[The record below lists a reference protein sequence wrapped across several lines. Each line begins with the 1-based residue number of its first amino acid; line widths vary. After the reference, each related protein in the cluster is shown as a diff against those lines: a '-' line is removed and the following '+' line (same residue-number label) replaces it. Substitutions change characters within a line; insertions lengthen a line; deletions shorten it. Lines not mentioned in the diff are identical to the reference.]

1 MLVKLSCVAIV
12 LAIACFQTGY
22 SASLKHETEET
33 KTSEID
39 ETSELKDRSKRALY
53 YQNDLISNQERQL
66 RSLLPAGGAYPF
78 YDYAYPIYPFYDY
91 LYPDIYDQLLAQY
104 ALEDY
109 YYYGFPVMLSGKQ
122 EKQKKHKA
130 AGAHHP
136 DATQTLSGRRGDSR
150 TQPLSGM
157 RAPQGAPYM
166 PSQNFQQHQ
175 TFGSHAPHHFSAPAA
190 PAPPSM
196 LAPPAPYMQPLDD
209 SNMQAYQ
216 QQRYHDQF
224 EAIKHAA
231 QSGNRRNY

>member
-1 MLVKLSCVAIV
+1 M
-12 LAIACFQTGY
+12 
-22 SASLKHETEET
+22 
-33 KTSEID
+33 
-39 ETSELKDRSKRALY
+39 
-53 YQNDLISNQERQL
+53 ISNQERQL
-66 RSLLPAGGAYPF
+66 RSLGGAYPF
-78 YDYAYPIYPFYDY
+78 YDYAYPMYPVYDY

-122 EKQKKHKA
+122 EKQQKHQA
-130 AGAHHP
+130 PHHG
-136 DATQTLSGRRGDSR
+136 ATQNLAGRRGDSR

-175 TFGSHAPHHFSAPAA
+175 TFGSHAPHHFNA
-190 PAPPSM
+190 PAPAPAHPTM
-196 LAPPAPYMQPLDD
+196 LAPPAPYMQPFDD
-209 SNMQAYQ
+209 SHMQAYQ

-231 QSGNRRNY
+231 QSVSFDLFTFVDYLELNYLNYF